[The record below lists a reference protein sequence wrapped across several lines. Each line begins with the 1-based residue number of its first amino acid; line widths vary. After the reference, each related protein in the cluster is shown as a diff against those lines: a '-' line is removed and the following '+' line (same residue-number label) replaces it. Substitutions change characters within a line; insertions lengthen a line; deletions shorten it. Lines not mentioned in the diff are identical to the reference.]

1 MKTVSFVSSM
11 SVNEYIQ
18 LDTSVLDFSTSST
31 DTAPGEP
38 GNADME
44 VGSAASVSG
53 FVNMEYRDGGPD
65 ISDLVSL
72 HIATAFDSNSGS
84 QTVVHI
90 APDNAQNDGN
100 ITDHFTG
107 DGGFVSSADVV
118 TDINA
123 DIPITNVTGPDS
135 GLIGNGNFAIVPDST
150 VDSFEPMAM
159 DDSSVVS
166 DDANDS
172 DIFLLSDLTDST
184 GNLESS
190 PVYSNVYPCGSG
202 SIVPDNSFVAGSPLG
217 FDGGAVSAA
226 SAVAAPSEALSSE
239 LPNTN
244 PTCIYNAAVELHN
257 SGAASSSSE
266 GSAPPSIMTFGD
278 LGQSPA
284 SLVQTTSAAPGD
296 ASSGLVINITYDA
309 SVANAPAGFEA
320 VVASVVQFYESEFT
334 NPVTLNIDVGWGEVD
349 GQGLLSGALG
359 ESESYLESFSYSQI
373 RSALSANA
381 TSSNQLSAVGSL
393 PTSAPGNGTYYLTV
407 ADATALGL
415 SSSGTTL
422 DGYVGFSNSLPLAY
436 NNSNGVPAGEYN
448 LYGVVAHELSEVMGR
463 VSLLDMSNSY
473 SDLDLFRYSGPG
485 ALSLVGTNSGY
496 ISANGGNTSINYFN
510 SNPSGDFGDWAG
522 SAGNDAYDAFSN
534 SGVINPVT
542 QADLAVM
549 NILGYNLAS
558 QTSPTPTPTITA
570 VVETPST
577 GDLNAGN
584 AVIIT
589 LDFSA
594 AVTAAG
600 GTPTLALNDAGT
612 ATYTG
617 GSGTNALSFSY
628 TVTAGQNTPALA
640 VTAIN
645 LNGAT
650 ITDSAGNAQLSLT
663 GLPQAGPQ
671 IDTTTPAA
679 TSMVESPSNGVVGI
693 GKVVDFTL
701 GFNEAVTVS
710 GTPTLTLNDGGIAT
724 FTGDSGN
731 SLSFSSTVSATNS
744 NAASLA
750 ATAVNLNGGSIH
762 DGAGNNASLS
772 LNGLSQTGP
781 QVDTTAPTTVSIVET
796 PSNGI
801 VDIGKVVDFTL
812 GFNEAVTASGT
823 PTLTLN
829 DGGIATFTG
838 DSGNSLSFS
847 YTVSATNSN
856 VASLAATAV
865 NLNGGSIQDG
875 AGNSANLSLSGLSQT
890 GPQVDTTIPTVT
902 AVVEQPGTGDLVAGK
917 TVTITLDF
925 NEAVIVAGGVPTLT
939 LNDGGT
945 ATYASG
951 SASGALSFDYTVG
964 AHDSSV
970 ASLAVNVINLNG
982 GTIEDSGGNNASL
995 SLTGLTQSGPQI
1007 TVNALSPPTV
1017 TAQTPNQTWT
1027 QGEAVDLT
1035 LAANTFTDPQQEAL
1049 IYSGTLA
1056 SGAALPAWLHF
1067 NASTESFTGSV
1078 PSGASGLDIEVTAT
1092 DTSGLSASET
1102 FAVATPSGPSV
1113 NASSFTVAVQQS
1125 VAASSFF
1132 TISNPSNDNI
1142 TEYSFKDNGG
1152 GSGYFTLAGTAEP
1165 DGQVITVSASNL
1177 SGVQYVGGSSA
1188 GTDTLTVDAYDAT
1201 TGTWIPAVSLS
1212 AVTTAAYPL
1221 ANITDVTEALYIGY
1235 FGRAGDPGGVAYW
1248 VTQLNAGIMSEA
1260 STAASFSVQTETI
1273 GLYPFLA
1280 SPSTASQ
1287 AQITS
1292 FIESV
1297 YADLF
1302 DRAAD
1307 SGGLAYWDS
1316 YLTNNLGNPQT
1327 VGDFILTVIRGALG
1341 TDQTT
1346 ISNKVT
1352 VADYFTQELAAAGIG
1367 YTSAAST
1374 LAHSA
1379 IASVTS
1385 AASTVLAAESTI
1397 SSWVATTTQSTDAE
1411 VALVGMS
1418 HTSLLSTG
1426 H

>member
-18 LDTSVLDFSTSST
+18 LDTTVLDFSPSTS

-38 GNADME
+38 GNMDME
-44 VGSAASVSG
+44 VSSAATVSN
-53 FVNMEYRDGGPD
+53 FVNMEYRDGGPH

-72 HIATAFDSNSGS
+72 HIATAFDSKSGS
-84 QTVVHI
+84 QTVLHI

-118 TDINA
+118 TVINA
-123 DIPITNVTGPDS
+123 DIPITDVTGPDS
-135 GLIGNGNFAIVPDST
+135 GLIGNGNFAI
-150 VDSFEPMAM
+150 
-159 DDSSVVS
+159 
-166 DDANDS
+166 DANDS
-172 DIFLLSDLTDST
+172 DIFLLSDLTEST

-202 SIVPDNSFVAGSPLG
+202 SIVPDNSLVAGSPLG

-239 LPNTN
+239 FTPNPN
-244 PTCIYNAAVELHN
+244 PTYIYNAAVELHN
-257 SGAASSSSE
+257 SGAPSSSSE
-266 GSAPPSIMTFGD
+266 GNAPPSIMTFGD

-334 NPVTLNIDVGWGEVD
+334 NPITLNIDVGWGEID
-349 GQGLLSGALG
+349 GQGLLSDALG

-373 RSALSANA
+373 RSALIANA
-381 TSSNQLSAVGSL
+381 TSSSQLSAVDSL
-393 PTSAPGNGTYYLTV
+393 PTSAPANGTYYLTV
-407 ADATALGL
+407 ADAAALGL
-415 SSSGTTL
+415 LSGGTTL
-422 DGYVGFSNSLPLAY
+422 DGYVGFSNSFPFAFSD
-436 NNSNGVPAGEYN
+436 SNGVPSGEYD

-463 VSLLDMSNSY
+463 ISLLDMSNSY
-473 SDLDLFRYSGPG
+473 SDLDLFRYSAPG
-485 ALSLVGTNSGY
+485 VLSLVGTNTGY
-496 ISANGGNTSINYFN
+496 VSANGGNSSLASFN
-510 SNPSGDFGDWAG
+510 SNPSGDFGDWAS

-534 SGVINPVT
+534 SGVVNPVT

-549 NILGYNLAS
+549 NILGYDPAS
-558 QTSPTPTPTITA
+558 QTSQTPTPTITA

-577 GDLNAGN
+577 GDLKAGN
-584 AVIIT
+584 TVIIT

-600 GTPTLALNDAGT
+600 GTPTLTLNDAGT
-612 ATYTG
+612 ATYTS
-617 GSGTNALSFSY
+617 GSGSDALTFSY

-650 ITDSAGNAQLSLT
+650 IADSAGNAQLSLT
-663 GLPQAGPQ
+663 GLHQSGPQ
-671 IDTTTPAA
+671 IDTTTPIP
-679 TSMVESPSNGVVGI
+679 TSIGQTPSNGVVGI
-693 GKVVDFTL
+693 SKVVDFTL

-731 SLSFSSTVSATNS
+731 SLSFS
-744 NAASLA
+744 
-750 ATAVNLNGGSIH
+750 
-762 DGAGNNASLS
+762 
-772 LNGLSQTGP
+772 
-781 QVDTTAPTTVSIVET
+781 
-796 PSNGI
+796 
-801 VDIGKVVDFTL
+801 
-812 GFNEAVTASGT
+812 
-823 PTLTLN
+823 
-829 DGGIATFTG
+829 
-838 DSGNSLSFS
+838 
-847 YTVSATNSN
+847 YTISATNSN

-875 AGNSANLSLSGLSQT
+875 AGNSASLSLNGLSQT
-890 GPQVDTTIPTVT
+890 GPQVDTTIPAVT

-982 GTIEDSGGNNASL
+982 GTIQDSGGNNASL

-1017 TAQTPNQTWT
+1017 TAQTPNQTWMQGEAVDLVLAANT
-1027 QGEAVDLT
+1027 FTDPQQEALTYSATLATGAALPAWLHFNASTETFTGSVPSGASGLNIEVTATDTSGLLASETFAVLTPAPAAPTVTAQTPNQTWAQGEAVDLT

-1049 IYSGTLA
+1049 TYSATLA
-1056 SGAALPAWLHF
+1056 TGAALPAWLHF
-1067 NASTESFTGSV
+1067 NASTETFTGTV
-1078 PSGASGLDIEVTAT
+1078 PSGTSGLDIEMTAT

-1102 FAVATPSGPSV
+1102 FAVATPSAPTV
-1113 NASSFTVAVQQS
+1113 NANSFTVAVQQS
-1125 VAASSFF
+1125 VAASTFF
-1132 TISNPSNDNI
+1132 TISNPSNDSI

-1177 SGVQYVGGSSA
+1177 SSVQYVGGSSA
-1188 GTDTLTVDAYDAT
+1188 GTDALTVDAYDAT

-1248 VTQLNAGIMSEA
+1248 VNQLTAGIISEA

-1316 YLTNNLGNPQT
+1316 YLTNNLGNPQA
-1327 VGDFILTVIRGALG
+1327 VGNFILTVIRGALG

-1352 VADYFTQELAAAGIG
+1352 VADYFTQELTAAGIG
-1367 YTSAAST
+1367 YTSAANT
-1374 LAHSA
+1374 LAHGA

-1397 SSWVATTTQSTDAE
+1397 SSWVATTTQATDAE